1 MLRTT
6 GVLVM
11 PMSRMAR
18 LLHALPPAA
27 GALGGRQRAAHLEC
41 MCAHQAAAGM
51 QSASNGRCPTRCPP
65 PLQYGSAKD
74 VVNIAGMVA
83 SNVVRGDHPIAHWA
97 DHDWEAIAAGPDTAV
112 IDVREPGELKAVS
125 WLLVCSTVIQLI

>member
-1 MLRTT
+1 MLR
-6 GVLVM
+6 VLL
-11 PMSRMAR
+11 R
-18 LLHALPPAA
+18 ALTPAA
-27 GALGGRQRAAHLEC
+27 DALGGQQLAAHLESI
-41 MCAHQAAAGM
+41 CAHQAAAGM
-51 QSASNGRCPTRCPP
+51 QGVSHGRCPTRCPP

-97 DHDWEAIAAGPDTAV
+97 DHEWEAIAAGPDTAV

-125 WLLVCSTVIQLI
+125 WLLVCNTVIHLI